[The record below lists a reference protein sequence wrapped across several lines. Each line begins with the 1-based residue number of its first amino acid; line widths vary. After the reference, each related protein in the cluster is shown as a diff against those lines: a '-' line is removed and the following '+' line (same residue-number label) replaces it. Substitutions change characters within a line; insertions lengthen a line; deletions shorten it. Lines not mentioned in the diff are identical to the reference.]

1 MKGIDHIPEVVR
13 EKYAFS
19 QYGDYNFSK
28 YTNYPGNMH
37 GWTYGYIRYGD
48 EYDFFGSL
56 AERSGFTQ
64 IIVSVETNEIY
75 FIKDCEDVTI
85 NSNFCGLK
93 IFMRT
98 GSEDNVFDRYF
109 ELLNIRPAPEVKPI
123 FGYTSW
129 YRHYNSISEKILLED
144 LDGFTDQKHKA
155 DIFQIDDGWQT
166 AVGDWLSVDPEKF
179 PNGMKQMADFIKDRN
194 MTAGLWLAPFVC
206 ETDSVTFRTK
216 EHWLLKDDS
225 LQYVKGGSNWSG
237 FYALDIYNQEFRE
250 YLREVFDTIIN
261 KWGFKLLKLDFLYA
275 ACICQREDKTRGQ
288 VMADAMDFLR
298 EISKGALLLGCGV
311 PLGSAFGK
319 VDYCRIGCDVG
330 LDWNDKPA
338 MRLLHRERVSTRNS
352 VLNSIFRRQLNGR
365 AFYNDPDVFM
375 LRDTD
380 NTMTYAQ
387 KQCLSEVNAMMG
399 GVLFTSD
406 NISEYDE
413 TTRTILDK
421 IMILRNS
428 KIISVDL
435 IGEFL
440 IIKFS
445 IGNRKFLRKYKV

>member
-1 MKGIDHIPEVVR
+1 
-13 EKYAFS
+13 
-19 QYGDYNFSK
+19 
-28 YTNYPGNMH
+28 
-37 GWTYGYIRYGD
+37 
-48 EYDFFGSL
+48 
-56 AERSGFTQ
+56 
-64 IIVSVETNEIY
+64 
-75 FIKDCEDVTI
+75 
-85 NSNFCGLK
+85 
-93 IFMRT
+93 
-98 GSEDNVFDRYF
+98 
-109 ELLNIRPAPEVKPI
+109 
-123 FGYTSW
+123 
-129 YRHYNSISEKILLED
+129 
-144 LDGFTDQKHKA
+144 
-155 DIFQIDDGWQT
+155 
-166 AVGDWLSVDPEKF
+166 
-179 PNGMKQMADFIKDRN
+179 
-194 MTAGLWLAPFVC
+194 
-206 ETDSVTFRTK
+206 
-216 EHWLLKDDS
+216 
-225 LQYVKGGSNWSG
+225 
-237 FYALDIYNQEFRE
+237 
-250 YLREVFDTIIN
+250 
-261 KWGFKLLKLDFLYA
+261 
-275 ACICQREDKTRGQ
+275 
-288 VMADAMDFLR
+288 MADAMDFLR

-319 VDYCRIGCDVG
+319 VDYCRIGCDVD